1 MDEYNII
8 AEVLAGR
15 IKKVLPLVTEGNK
28 CVLMKGRHIH
38 DGVLFANK
46 CDEE

>member
-8 AEVLAGR
+8 AKVLAGR
-15 IKKVLPLVTEGNK
+15 IKEVLPLVTEGNQ

-38 DGVLFANK
+38 DGDLFANK
-46 CDEE
+46 CVEE